1 LSVKQ
6 GEDVS
11 PFLVCGQSKS
21 YREFLLENLQDEAHA
36 AGYLTVALTE
46 ENADAAFLKQLMQSA
61 IDDVIE
67 AQSIDG
73 MVLPEV
79 NALRDRFATAQAKD
93 RRFNLVRADRSLK
106 RLGNVVRRHGR

>member
-1 LSVKQ
+1 MSQTKI
-6 GEDVS
+6 E
-11 PFLVCGQSKS
+11 QSKS

-46 ENADAAFLKQLMQSA
+46 EDADAAFLKQLLQST

-67 AQSIDG
+67 ARSIDG

-79 NALRDRFATAQAKD
+79 NALRDRFATAQTNGSDIQVFA
-93 RRFNLVRADRSLK
+93 
-106 RLGNVVRRHGR
+106 RLLDALGFQLTIVPKSGE